1 VDAWSAVIHQGYGG
15 PRSAITATYAG
26 FDIDLA
32 VFGNHIFDQMRDRAS
47 ILHLIRCFSGYTT
60 SIRGRAP
67 MNQAP
72 TNAACVWL
80 TVNLPPSVVSKDLD
94 YGLIQWDAPSTRQCR
109 NQLSGSS
116 VK

>member
-47 ILHLIRCFSGYTT
+47 TLLGASAVI
-60 SIRGRAP
+60 
-67 MNQAP
+67 
-72 TNAACVWL
+72 
-80 TVNLPPSVVSKDLD
+80 PPRSEDVH
-94 YGLIQWDAPSTRQCR
+94 R
-109 NQLSGSS
+109 
-116 VK
+116 

>member
-1 VDAWSAVIHQGYGG
+1 
-15 PRSAITATYAG
+15 
-26 FDIDLA
+26 
-32 VFGNHIFDQMRDRAS
+32 
-47 ILHLIRCFSGYTT
+47 
-60 SIRGRAP
+60 